1 MGIDINKRIF
11 IVSDILLSVHN
22 ELNTHVLMING
33 NKTFYEHDSL
43 FSLFNSLSRDLNERL
58 DIH

>member
-43 FSLFNSLSRDLNERL
+43 STLFNSLSRDLNERL